1 MSKPD
6 QGLPLR
12 WAGATRVIAARQR
25 EAEIQ
30 LKTGHKSGR
39 NSNMVEGRG
48 GKDDD
53 AVLEKCLASS
63 ARTLF
68 AFSRVVAFIAAEG
81 KNTYFRLVFFC
92 MYPDIMGKTNGWLV
106 GQ

>member
-1 MSKPD
+1 
-6 QGLPLR
+6 
-12 WAGATRVIAARQR
+12 
-25 EAEIQ
+25 
-30 LKTGHKSGR
+30 
-39 NSNMVEGRG
+39 MVEGRG

-81 KNTYFRLVFFC
+81 KNTFQVGFFLHVSR
-92 MYPDIMGKTNGWLV
+92 YHG
-106 GQ
+106 

>member
-1 MSKPD
+1 
-6 QGLPLR
+6 
-12 WAGATRVIAARQR
+12 
-25 EAEIQ
+25 
-30 LKTGHKSGR
+30 
-39 NSNMVEGRG
+39 MVEGRG

-81 KNTYFRLVFFC
+81 KNTYFRLVFFAC
-92 MYPDIMGKTNGWLV
+92 IQISWVRQMDGW
-106 GQ
+106 